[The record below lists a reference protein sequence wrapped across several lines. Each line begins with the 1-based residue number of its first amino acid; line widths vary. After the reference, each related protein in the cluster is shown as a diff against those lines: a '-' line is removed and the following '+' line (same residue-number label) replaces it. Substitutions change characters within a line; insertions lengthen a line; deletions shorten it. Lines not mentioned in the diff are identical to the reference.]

1 MDAAF
6 GAALRLTRHQ
16 GHAEELVQDASI
28 LAFSAFAGLLPG
40 TNFKTWYFRILVNC
54 YRARQGPRPPEAT
67 TFDWDDTP
75 DLYLFARS
83 IENGLPYDGPDPADQ
98 FFTRLG
104 AARVGEAVEQLP
116 EEYRL
121 VVTLDFLESFSYEEI
136 AGILG
141 VPAGTVR
148 ARLHRGRKM
157 LQKAL
162 WRVAVESGIAP
173 GGDR

>member
-6 GAALRLTRHQ
+6 GTALRLTRNRVQ
-16 GHAEELVQDASI
+16 AEELVQDASI
-28 LAFSAFAGLLPG
+28 LAFARFAGLAPG
-40 TNFKTWYFRILVNC
+40 TNFKPWYFGILVNC
-54 YRARQGPRPPEAT
+54 WRARQPPRLREDT

-83 IENGLPYDGPDPADQ
+83 IEHGLPYDGPDPADGLFQ
-98 FFTRLG
+98 RLG
-104 AARVGEAVEQLP
+104 AARVGEAIERLP
-116 EEYRL
+116 DEYRL
-121 VVTLDFLESFSYEEI
+121 VATLDFMESFTYEEI

-162 WRVAVESGIAP
+162 WRVAVEAGLAP
-173 GGDR
+173 GDIR